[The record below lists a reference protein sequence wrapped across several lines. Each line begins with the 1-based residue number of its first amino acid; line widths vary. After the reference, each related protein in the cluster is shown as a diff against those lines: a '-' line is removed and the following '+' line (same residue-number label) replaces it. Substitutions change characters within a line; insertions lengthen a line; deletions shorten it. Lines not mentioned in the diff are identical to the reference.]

1 MKRIIIILVIAFLC
15 TGLMQAQTKILGRKV
30 FDRGIQSHTFIPKG
44 QWMVGS
50 TFSYSEHE
58 DDNYKFLVLEKIEST
73 GYTFKV
79 SPFFGY
85 FIRDNVALG
94 GRFSYNRTY
103 TDLGNISLDL
113 DDFKKIPIR
122 VGVAYGIEK
131 KDCILGVLRGEYIN
145 VLITD
150 EEVAQYLVDIKE

>member
-1 MKRIIIILVIAFLC
+1 MKHILTMFLVSFLGIG
-15 TGLMQAQTKILGRKV
+15 TIQAQTKILGRKV

-94 GRFSYNRTY
+94 GRFF
-103 TDLGNISLDL
+103 L
-113 DDFKKIPIR
+113 
-122 VGVAYGIEK
+122 
-131 KDCILGVLRGEYIN
+131 
-145 VLITD
+145 
-150 EEVAQYLVDIKE
+150 

>member
-79 SPFFGY
+79 SPSSVTLSGIMLHWADVF
-85 FIRDNVALG
+85 
-94 GRFSYNRTY
+94 
-103 TDLGNISLDL
+103 
-113 DDFKKIPIR
+113 PI
-122 VGVAYGIEK
+122 I
-131 KDCILGVLRGEYIN
+131 
-145 VLITD
+145 VLIR
-150 EEVAQYLVDIKE
+150 I